1 MALKK
6 EFKPRAGHGSSWFR
20 LHVPGCLPPAA
31 SQQVRAHPFNHHPGF
46 TLSVFHGWGDFEG
59 LKRKSVPDGC
69 KEKSRHALGRQCRG
83 AASLPRSREL
93 TSLSRTARGGKN
105 TTLVTVTFPNDCSP
119 THSGFALF

>member
-1 MALKK
+1 MEA
-6 EFKPRAGHGSSWFR
+6 AGSGSTCLAAYR
-20 LHVPGCLPPAA
+20 LQLPNR
-31 SQQVRAHPFNHHPGF
+31 SVLTHLITTLGF
-46 TLSVFHGWGDFEG
+46 TLSVFHGWGDFES

-119 THSGFALF
+119 THSGCALF